1 MSKPSYSTQTVA
13 PHAGAWIEIGKTYR
27 LDMICNVAPHAGAWI
42 EISENPI
49 KQSED
54 LSHPTR
60 VRGLKLNSNLPPN
73 SSLSVAPHAGAW
85 IEIFCLRRAFSMN
98 MSHPTR
104 VRGLKCQIIWCNLTP
119 HTSHPTRVRGLK
131 YMPIWAADWALR
143 RTPRGCVD

>member
-1 MSKPSYSTQTVA
+1 
-13 PHAGAWIEIGKTYR
+13 
-27 LDMICNVAPHAGAWI
+27 
-42 EISENPI
+42 
-49 KQSED
+49 
-54 LSHPTR
+54 
-60 VRGLKLNSNLPPN
+60 
-73 SSLSVAPHAGAW
+73 
-85 IEIFCLRRAFSMN
+85 MN